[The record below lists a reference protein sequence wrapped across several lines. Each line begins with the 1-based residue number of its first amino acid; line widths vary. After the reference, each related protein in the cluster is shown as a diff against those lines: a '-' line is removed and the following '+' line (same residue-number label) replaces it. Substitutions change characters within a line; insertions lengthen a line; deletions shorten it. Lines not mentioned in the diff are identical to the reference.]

1 MTSHSEAPY
10 PIALWR
16 HPSQKEKTLS
26 SGVPHFVNAD
36 NQKSVADMIENNMIP
51 DDFLSLASV
60 QAAEEEALLNR
71 QNVVGVA
78 LGTKW
83 SGGRDTGEKAI
94 TVLVDTKMPHEML
107 REDDLVPAA
116 LSGVP
121 TDVQEVGVLQAG
133 RSVAAPK
140 VNGAATMVDEPQAPT
155 LARPDELAREQV
167 GPFTLAKRFR
177 PAFGG
182 LSVGHFKITA
192 GTYGT
197 AVYDATALPGK
208 PPRYYILS
216 NNHVLANSNAAAIGD
231 PILQPGPFD
240 GGVVPTD
247 VIARLS
253 RFVPIKFIQ
262 PGQPV
267 PLNFVDAAIAE
278 GQFHDLDR
286 RIFWVGELKGTN
298 VAPAVGTLV
307 QKTGRTTNWT
317 TGRITN
323 INATVDVNYG
333 GGRVARF
340 AQQLLT
346 TDMSAGGDSGSLVA
360 DLSENAVGLLFAG
373 SPVVTVINRI
383 SLVEASLGIRVHP

>member
-1 MTSHSEAPY
+1 
-10 PIALWR
+10 
-16 HPSQKEKTLS
+16 
-26 SGVPHFVNAD
+26 
-36 NQKSVADMIENNMIP
+36 MIENNMIP
-51 DDFLSLASV
+51 DEYLSLASV
-60 QAAEEEALLNR
+60 QAAEQDALLDR

-83 SGGRDTGEKAI
+83 SNGLDTEEKAI

-107 REDDLVPAA
+107 REEDLVPATLA
-116 LSGVP
+116 GVP

-133 RSVAAPK
+133 RSITAPK
-140 VNGAATMVDEPQAPT
+140 VNGSPTMLDEPPSPS

-216 NNHVLANSNAAAIGD
+216 NNHVLANSNGAAIGD

-253 RFVPIKFIQ
+253 RFVPIKFITS
-262 PGQPV
+262 GQPV

-286 RIFWVGELKGTN
+286 RIFWVGDLKGTN
-298 VAPAVGTLV
+298 VAPPVGTVV

-346 TDMSAGGDSGSLVA
+346 TDMSAGGDSGSIVA
-360 DLSENAVGLLFAG
+360 DLNENAVGLLFAG

-383 SLVEASLGIRVHP
+383 TLVEASLGIRVHP

>member
-1 MTSHSEAPY
+1 MAP
-10 PIALWR
+10 PR
-16 HPSQKEKTLS
+16 GQENTLS
-26 SGVPHFVNAD
+26 SGLPHFVNAD

-94 TVLVDTKMPHEML
+94 TVLVDTKLPHEML
-107 REDDLVPAA
+107 RDDDLVPATLA
-116 LSGVP
+116 GVP

-133 RSVAAPK
+133 RSIAPPK
-140 VNGAATMVDEPQAPT
+140 ANGSSTVLDDVPAPA
-155 LARPDELAREQV
+155 LSRPDELAREQV
-167 GPFTLAKRFR
+167 GPFTLAKKFR

-197 AVYDATALPGK
+197 AVYDASALPGK

>member
-1 MTSHSEAPY
+1 M
-10 PIALWR
+10 
-16 HPSQKEKTLS
+16 
-26 SGVPHFVNAD
+26 
-36 NQKSVADMIENNMIP
+36 
-51 DDFLSLASV
+51 
-60 QAAEEEALLNR
+60 
-71 QNVVGVA
+71 
-78 LGTKW
+78 
-83 SGGRDTGEKAI
+83 
-94 TVLVDTKMPHEML
+94 
-107 REDDLVPAA
+107 
-116 LSGVP
+116 
-121 TDVQEVGVLQAG
+121 
-133 RSVAAPK
+133 
-140 VNGAATMVDEPQAPT
+140 
-155 LARPDELAREQV
+155 
-167 GPFTLAKRFR
+167 
-177 PAFGG
+177 
-182 LSVGHFKITA
+182 
-192 GTYGT
+192 
-197 AVYDATALPGK
+197 
-208 PPRYYILS
+208 
-216 NNHVLANSNAAAIGD
+216 LANSNAAAIGD

-298 VAPAVGTLV
+298 VAPTVGTLV

>member
-1 MTSHSEAPY
+1 
-10 PIALWR
+10 
-16 HPSQKEKTLS
+16 
-26 SGVPHFVNAD
+26 
-36 NQKSVADMIENNMIP
+36 MIESNMIP
-51 DDFLSLASV
+51 KEFQSLAEV
-60 QAAEEEALLNR
+60 QASEEESLFAR

-83 SGGRDTGEKAI
+83 AGGTDTEEKAL
-94 TVLVDTKMPHEML
+94 TVLVETKLPRDLL
-107 REDDLVPAA
+107 RKQDVIPQTV
-116 LSGVP
+116 SGVP

-133 RSVAAPK
+133 RSLTATK
-140 VNGAATMVDEPQAPT
+140 GNGLPGLLDEPSTPS
-155 LARPDELAREQV
+155 LSRPEELAQQQV

-182 LSVGHFKITA
+182 VSVGHFKITA

-197 AVYDATALPGK
+197 AVYDATALPGI

-240 GGVVPTD
+240 GGTAPAD

-286 RIFWVGELKGTN
+286 RIYWVGDLKGTN
-298 VAPAVGTLV
+298 VAPAVGTVV

-333 GGRVARF
+333 GGKVARF

-346 TDMSAGGDSGSLVA
+346 TAFSAGGDSGSLVA

-373 SPVVTVINRI
+373 SPAVTVVNRI
-383 SLVEASLGIRVHP
+383 TLVEASLGIKVHP

>member
-1 MTSHSEAPY
+1 MARPR
-10 PIALWR
+10 A
-16 HPSQKEKTLS
+16 QGKNLS
-26 SGVPHFVNAD
+26 SGLPHFVNAD

-60 QAAEEEALLNR
+60 QAAEEDALLNR

-83 SGGRDTGEKAI
+83 SGGTDTGEKAI

-107 REDDLVPAA
+107 RDDDLVPAT

-133 RSVAAPK
+133 RSIAPPK
-140 VNGAATMVDEPQAPT
+140 VNGAATMMDEPPAPT

-286 RIFWVGELKGTN
+286 RIFWVGNLKGTN

-360 DLSENAVGLLFAG
+360 DLNENAVGLLFAG
-373 SPVVTVINRI
+373 SPAVTVINRI
-383 SLVEASLGIRVHP
+383 ALVEASLGIRVHP